1 MKHSLHIFILQIF
14 IICSFL
20 FSNFKET
27 IYFESANPFSLKD
40 IIENL
45 DNELIIMKLE
55 NDLKNQENDI
65 IILKSKDVD
74 NFNKL
79 FIDIESESIKNYV
92 FSLNDKKIYKSNK
105 RIY

>member
-1 MKHSLHIFILQIF
+1 
-14 IICSFL
+14 
-20 FSNFKET
+20 
-27 IYFESANPFSLKD
+27 
-40 IIENL
+40 
-45 DNELIIMKLE
+45 MKLE

-92 FSLNDKKIYKSNK
+92 FSLNDKIISQIKIL
-105 RIY
+105 I